1 MIINGKEMQIET
13 PINISQLLS
22 KLELDPKTVVVE
34 VNMEI
39 VQKGTYEGRLL
50 NEKDKIEI
58 VSFLGGGWL
67 IIKIVGGY
75 YGYLH
80 KRKENISI

>member
-39 VQKGTYEGRLL
+39 VQKVTYDGRLL
-50 NEKDKIEI
+50 NEKDRIEI
-58 VSFLGGGWL
+58 VSFLGGG
-67 IIKIVGGY
+67 
-75 YGYLH
+75 
-80 KRKENISI
+80 